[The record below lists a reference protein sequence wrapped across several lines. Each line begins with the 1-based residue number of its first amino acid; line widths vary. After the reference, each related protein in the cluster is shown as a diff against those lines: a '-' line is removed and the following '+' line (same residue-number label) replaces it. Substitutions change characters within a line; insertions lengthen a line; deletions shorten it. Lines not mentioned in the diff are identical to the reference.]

1 MMEGRKD
8 LLVSTIGKEVSE
20 IITGIRSLPHDNLV
34 LVTDAAMQ
42 ENAPALAFLRRLGIR
57 HEVLLVDPSDIT
69 GSALLI
75 ERKVQ
80 EHLAKGW
87 RSRVDITGGRKL
99 LSDAAMLAA
108 LSTGSEVCCF
118 EMGARRFPLLTA
130 MGVREA
136 LPKDLAEVLRS
147 QQWPMPFDDVRGKG
161 KDHPL
166 PPMLRR
172 MKQMD
177 LIQLEEGG
185 ASLIC
190 LTKRGKAC
198 LDWMQRAIEL
208 SGSSE

>member
-1 MMEGRKD
+1 MEVRGE
-8 LLVSTIGKEVSE
+8 LLVSTFGKEVGE
-20 IITGIRSLPHDNLV
+20 IVAGMRSLPHDHLV
-34 LVTDAAMQ
+34 LVTDSPLGEGSAV
-42 ENAPALAFLRRLGIR
+42 LSFLNRLGIR

-80 EHLAKGW
+80 EHIEKGW
-87 RSRVDITGGRKL
+87 RARVDITGGRKL
-99 LSDAAMLAA
+99 LSDSAMLAA
-108 LSTGSEVCCF
+108 LSTGAEVCCF
-118 EMGARRFPLLTA
+118 EMEARRFPLLTA

-136 LPKDLAEVLRS
+136 LPDDLAEVLSS
-147 QQWPMPFDDVRGKG
+147 QRWPMPLIEVGMKG

-177 LIQLEEGG
+177 LVHVEEGDVPM
-185 ASLIC
+185 IC
-190 LTKRGKAC
+190 LTERGRAC
-198 LDWMQRAIEL
+198 LDWILRTKEL